1 MLEEGLR
8 RRLESL
14 NRGAL
19 PASEKPA
26 AKKSA
31 SPLRPGA
38 VQPIPN
44 LISRGEVVRTACGE
58 HLRIV
63 LPLDELWPGG
73 EALVAKRHAHL
84 YTQQQETQQEI
95 PPAQYE
101 LRAFVGAFPSA
112 TLLMDLETC
121 GLSGSALFLV
131 GLLRQIEERQAVEL
145 LLARTYAEEQAVLAS
160 FWQRAQEHRVLMT
173 FNGKSFDW
181 PMVVDR
187 SARYRMFLRE
197 RPPELLHVDLLHHS
211 RRKWR
216 KQLPDCKLQTLER
229 HICGRGRTGDI
240 PGSQIPA
247 AYQQFVST
255 GKTHDIDAIL
265 LHNAIDLVTLLDL
278 GHAAWVGSCPPR
290 HRGVPY
296 KARIAEGRIVS

>member
-19 PASEKPA
+19 PPTGKLPPKSKPA
-26 AKKSA
+26 
-31 SPLRPGA
+31 PLRPGA
-38 VQPIPN
+38 VKPIAG
-44 LISRGEVVRTACGE
+44 LISRGHVVRTAAGE

-73 EALVAKRHAHL
+73 EVLVAKRHEHL
-84 YTQQQETQQEI
+84 AAQQSDSDKDV
-95 PPAQYE
+95 PAPMYE
-101 LRAFVGAFPSA
+101 LRAFVGAFPEA

-131 GLLRQIEERQAVEL
+131 GLLRQIEGRLAVEL
-145 LLARTYAEEQAVLAS
+145 LLARNYAEERAVLAS
-160 FWQRAQEHRVLMT
+160 FWQQAETHRLLMT

-187 SARYRMFLRE
+187 AARYRMFLRE
-197 RPPELLHVDLLHHS
+197 QPPQPLHIDLLHHS
-211 RRKWR
+211 RRRWGD
-216 KQLPDCKLQTLER
+216 QLPNCKLQTLER
-229 HICGRGRTGDI
+229 HICGRGRTDDI

-247 AYQQFVST
+247 AYQQFVAT
-255 GKTHDIDAIL
+255 GAERDMNAIL

-278 GHAAWVGSCPPR
+278 AMRLAG
-290 HRGVPY
+290 
-296 KARIAEGRIVS
+296 